1 MGKKAKRN
9 KAAEAAQAAAAQA
22 AAEAQLA
29 ANNLQANLAK
39 DLKTE
44 NVSQVV
50 AGGTAD
56 AMDAMADSTLK
67 KKRPQGSL
75 SSQLGVNV

>member
-1 MGKKAKRN
+1 MRKPDN
-9 KAAEAAQAAAAQA
+9 SAAIRAQEQAAKA

-44 NVSQVV
+44 NISQVV
-50 AGGTAD
+50 AGGSA
-56 AMDAMADSTLK
+56 AALEQASTLK
-67 KKRPQGSL
+67 KKRPTGSL

>member
-1 MGKKAKRN
+1 MSKRPKSN

-56 AMDAMADSTLK
+56 VLDAMSDTALK